1 MRALTWLGA
10 VSHGPSVRG
19 GRNGPCSASVSG
31 TCDPVTSVMPD
42 RQGRIWWVTGLG
54 GPGDGRWFCR

>member
-1 MRALTWLGA
+1 MGRVYGVEGT
-10 VSHGPSVRG
+10 GPLRV
-19 GRNGPCSASVSG
+19 GPPSG

-54 GPGDGRWFCR
+54 GPGDGRRFCR